1 MSGTSSLASTQ
12 EEADTRLLFHASHAY
27 NSGFKKLIIHAT
39 NTDVMIIA
47 IVVSS
52 VLYGCKIWMTAFG
65 HRTKKRYI
73 PCYLISKVLRS
84 DLACVGF
91 LGAILFPPFV

>member
-1 MSGTSSLASTQ
+1 MSGTSPLASTK

-27 NSGFKKLIIHAT
+27 HRGFKKLIMHAT
-39 NTDVMIIA
+39 DTDVMVIA

-52 VLYGCKIWMTAFG
+52 VPHGCEIWMTAFG

-73 PCYLISKVLRS
+73 ACYLILK
-84 DLACVGF
+84 C
-91 LGAILFPPFV
+91 